1 MSKSVKGT
9 RTEQNLLKAFAGE
22 SQARTR
28 YTFFASVAKKEG
40 YEQIA
45 GVFAETADQEKEHA
59 KRFFKFL
66 EGGDLEITASYPAG
80 RITGRNLQIPAFEEF
95 EETLRMLFFLIR
107 SFRENTCDL
116 LVTLFLGYAC
126 EKRITSP
133 CLALAGECFEQV
145 LLRPGT
151 FNTFAHTENN
161 LFVCVVD
168 FSLQIYDKRTGKA
181 IDNRYLFLMFALEF
195 FISAA
200 FCRRNI
206 WTATNYV
213 VFLIKYYTQFP

>member
-107 SFRENTCDL
+107 SFRKNTCDL

-133 CLALAGECFEQV
+133 CLALAGKCFEQV

>member
-1 MSKSVKGT
+1 M
-9 RTEQNLLKAFAGE
+9 
-22 SQARTR
+22 
-28 YTFFASVAKKEG
+28 
-40 YEQIA
+40 
-45 GVFAETADQEKEHA
+45 
-59 KRFFKFL
+59 
-66 EGGDLEITASYPAG
+66 
-80 RITGRNLQIPAFEEF
+80 
-95 EETLRMLFFLIR
+95 FFLLIGR
-107 SFRENTCDL
+107 FGKDSGDL

>member
-1 MSKSVKGT
+1 
-9 RTEQNLLKAFAGE
+9 
-22 SQARTR
+22 
-28 YTFFASVAKKEG
+28 
-40 YEQIA
+40 
-45 GVFAETADQEKEHA
+45 
-59 KRFFKFL
+59 
-66 EGGDLEITASYPAG
+66 
-80 RITGRNLQIPAFEEF
+80 
-95 EETLRMLFFLIR
+95 MLFFLIR

-133 CLALAGECFEQV
+133 CLALAGKCFEQV

>member
-1 MSKSVKGT
+1 MLRLDFG
-9 RTEQNLLKAFAGE
+9 NLLECIGDFGE
-22 SQARTR
+22 ALL
-28 YTFFASVAKKEG
+28 FG
-40 YEQIA
+40 YFGEVGIEHVPLLVLPFGCRQQ
-45 GVFAETADQEKEHA
+45 VFSRGAD
-59 KRFFKFL
+59 
-66 EGGDLEITASYPAG
+66 PAG

-107 SFRENTCDL
+107 SFRKNTCDL

-133 CLALAGECFEQV
+133 CLALAGKCFEQV

-195 FISAA
+195 FISVA

>member
-1 MSKSVKGT
+1 
-9 RTEQNLLKAFAGE
+9 
-22 SQARTR
+22 
-28 YTFFASVAKKEG
+28 
-40 YEQIA
+40 
-45 GVFAETADQEKEHA
+45 
-59 KRFFKFL
+59 
-66 EGGDLEITASYPAG
+66 
-80 RITGRNLQIPAFEEF
+80 
-95 EETLRMLFFLIR
+95 MLFFLIR
-107 SFRENTCDL
+107 SFRKNTCDL

-133 CLALAGECFEQV
+133 CLALAGKCFEQV

-195 FISAA
+195 FYIRCILPQEYLDRDEL
-200 FCRRNI
+200 CRI
-206 WTATNYV
+206 
-213 VFLIKYYTQFP
+213 F